1 MKHKNNQE
9 EMDISKSELLNQLTE
24 MNISQDNLE
33 WVSEQLDQTINEEV
47 ERQNNEMV
55 LYNITYGGNNE

>member
-9 EMDISKSELLNQLTE
+9 EMDINKSELLNQLTE

-47 ERQNNEMV
+47 ERQNNE
-55 LYNITYGGNNE
+55 NKN

>member
-9 EMDISKSELLNQLTE
+9 EMDISKSELLNQLME

-33 WVSEQLDQTINEEV
+33 WVSEQIDQTINEEV
-47 ERQNNEMV
+47 ERQNNE
-55 LYNITYGGNNE
+55 NKN

>member
-9 EMDISKSELLNQLTE
+9 EMDISKSELLNQLME

-47 ERQNNEMV
+47 ERQNNE
-55 LYNITYGGNNE
+55 NKN

>member
-47 ERQNNEMV
+47 ERQNNE
-55 LYNITYGGNNE
+55 NKN

>member
-33 WVSEQLDQTINEEV
+33 WVSEQLDQTINE
-47 ERQNNEMV
+47 
-55 LYNITYGGNNE
+55 